1 MHFILRYKLLSPT
14 SLTFQMQTIPS
25 IDVVTI
31 NAYGYMKL
39 IVVISA
45 VWPSKKSSRRL
56 YS

>member
-31 NAYGYMKL
+31 SAYGYMKL
-39 IVVISA
+39 MVVISA